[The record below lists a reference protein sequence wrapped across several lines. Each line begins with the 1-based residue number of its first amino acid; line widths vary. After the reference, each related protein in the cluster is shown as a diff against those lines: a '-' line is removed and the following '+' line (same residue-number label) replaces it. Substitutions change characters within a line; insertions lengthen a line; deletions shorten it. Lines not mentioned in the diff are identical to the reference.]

1 MKAKLIKTELEDY
14 HMGHYFL
21 NDTNCYA
28 IGSTDFGWCKTS
40 AGIPKYKLSKEN
52 CDEIFGV
59 IDVEE
64 LAYEN
69 TIDFGDVFDYNDGYG
84 NISNFNNSHEIQ
96 EVYIKGFNK
105 AMELNKDKLFT
116 VEDVIKISEYCRSD
130 FDGMIKTSVLVNEYL
145 LLQQPKEIEVE
156 VVMSEIVTDD
166 FVGMQGIPKLDNNG
180 CLILKKI

>member
-21 NDTNCYA
+21 NDTNYYA

-59 IDVEE
+59 FDVEE

-105 AMELNKDKLFT
+105 AMELNKDKLYTF
-116 VEDVIKISEYCRSD
+116 EDMGNLWD
-130 FDGMIKTSVLVNEYL
+130 FCTYNKGSFLEGLESI
-145 LLQQPKEIEVE
+145 QQPKEIEVE